1 MNTVSSPLEREPF
14 SSIHELLATN
24 MGLADRPN
32 DSEQTLD
39 LLGAV
44 AHDAH
49 VSQRRLSTSLGV
61 ALGLTNALVKRC
73 VRKGLIKVKTI
84 PAGRYGY
91 YLTPRGFT
99 EKSRLTAEYLKISFD
114 FFRRARDETND
125 LLASAARR
133 GWRRVA
139 LAGTGEM
146 AEIAIL
152 AARET
157 GVELVAILDPA
168 DNRPGFSGLPVIASL
183 AELGAVDAI
192 LLTDI
197 RHPQQVF
204 DSLQKDF
211 PDERILVPAV
221 MRIMRQPKQQTN

>member
-1 MNTVSSPLEREPF
+1 
-14 SSIHELLATN
+14 

-44 AHDAH
+44 EHDAH

-73 VRKGLIKVKTI
+73 VRKGLIKVKAI

-91 YLTPRGFT
+91 YLTPRGFS

-114 FFRRARDETND
+114 FFRRARDETNE
-125 LLASAARR
+125 LLASATHQ
-133 GWRRVA
+133 GWHRIA

-157 GVELVAILDPA
+157 GAELVGILDPG
-168 DNRPGFSGLPVIASL
+168 DNRSSFSGLPVAATM
-183 AELGAVDAI
+183 AELGHVDAI

-197 RHPQQVF
+197 RQPQQTF
-204 DSLQKDF
+204 DGLNKDY
-211 PDERILVPAV
+211 PGERILIPAV
-221 MRIMRQPKQQTN
+221 MRIVRQPNGKAN

>member
-1 MNTVSSPLEREPF
+1 
-14 SSIHELLATN
+14 

-32 DSEQTLD
+32 DSEHILD

-44 AHDAH
+44 EDNAHA
-49 VSQRRLSTSLGV
+49 SQRRLSISLGV
-61 ALGLTNALVKRC
+61 ALGLTNALIKRC
-73 VRKGLIKVKTI
+73 VRKGYIKVKAI

-114 FFRRARDETND
+114 FFRRARTETDE
-125 LLASAARR
+125 LLAFAASQ
-133 GWRRVA
+133 GWRRIA
-139 LAGTGEM
+139 LAGCGEM
-146 AEIAIL
+146 AEIATL

-157 GVELVAILDPA
+157 GVELVGILDPA
-168 DNRPGFSGLPVIASL
+168 DNRPSFGGLPVAATA
-183 AELGAVDAI
+183 AELAQPDAI

-204 DSLQKDF
+204 DGLAKDF
-211 PDERILVPAV
+211 RSERILVPAM
-221 MRIMRQPKQQTN
+221 MRVVRQPDEPAAKAI

>member
-1 MNTVSSPLEREPF
+1 M
-14 SSIHELLATN
+14 A
-24 MGLADRPN
+24 LADRPN

-44 AHDAH
+44 EHDAH

-61 ALGLTNALVKRC
+61 ALGLTNALIKRC

-91 YLTPRGFT
+91 YLTPRGFS
-99 EKSRLTAEYLKISFD
+99 EKSRLTAEYLKISLD
-114 FFRRARDETND
+114 FFRRARGEANE
-125 LLASAARR
+125 LLAFAAEK
-133 GWRRVA
+133 GWRRIA

-146 AEIAIL
+146 AEIATL

-157 GVELVAILDPA
+157 GIELVGIFDPG
-168 DNRPGFSGLPVIASL
+168 DNRPSFSGLPVTGTL
-183 AELGAVDAI
+183 AELGRVDAV

-197 RHPQQVF
+197 RQPQQIF
-204 DSLQKDF
+204 DSLAQDF
-211 PDERILVPAV
+211 PVERILIPAV
-221 MRIMRQPKQQTN
+221 MRIAPQKIPAEPA